1 MADEAMNVIDAG
13 KTIAGLMSNQT
24 TEQAPATEETE
35 APVEAVEENQIDTKE
50 DQDDDTINPSD
61 VPYMNQ
67 EETPDENIETAT
79 ENEAEQDIDESS
91 EEPFYRVKVQG
102 QELEV
107 TLDELLQGYQREADY
122 TRSKQDL
129 SLERSRYNDLLKES
143 QTEINQKLS
152 KLNELTS
159 AAQSQLNA
167 EYGNIDFEQLYEDD
181 PVEASKLEH
190 KMRKRAENLERI
202 QYETMQ
208 AQNIELKKH
217 IENEQRKV
225 VQLIPDFANPQKS
238 SVIKGEM
245 KNLLSKYGF
254 NEQEI
259 NTVYD
264 HRQVL
269 LIKDAL
275 AYDKIRKAN
284 PKVKKKVVNAPKVI
298 KSGTSKRK
306 AEIDAK
312 LKANKLNR
320 LRKTG
325 EVKDAAKLFRDL
337 L

>member
-13 KTIAGLMSNQT
+13 KTIAGLMQNQDKPEEAPAESEPTEEVEQPT
-24 TEQAPATEETE
+24 TEDLPGEETE
-35 APVEAVEENQIDTKE
+35 EVEVAEATDEAQE
-50 DQDDDTINPSD
+50 DIN
-61 VPYMNQ
+61 
-67 EETPDENIETAT
+67 
-79 ENEAEQDIDESS
+79 ESS
-91 EEPFYRVKVQG
+91 EEPTYHVKVQG
-102 QELEV
+102 KSMEV

-202 QYETMQ
+202 QYETMH

-238 SVIKGEM
+238 SVMKGEM

-284 PKVKKKVVNAPKVI
+284 PKVKKKVDQLK
-298 KSGTSKRK
+298 KK
-306 AEIDAK
+306 A
-312 LKANKLNR
+312 
-320 LRKTG
+320 
-325 EVKDAAKLFRDL
+325 KDALKKLF
-337 L
+337 